1 MNKRFAGS
9 ACALGCEILYGL
21 SYIFTKHITGSVTG
35 FALLGWRFLVAFL
48 VINLLLIYKIVKVR
62 LKGKSLKTL
71 VAVVLFSPCMYFIA
85 ETIGIKNTTATESS
99 VVLACIPIVSLI
111 ASSLILKKRPS
122 AIQVTGILM
131 TFSGVVITV
140 VAAGVSSALS
150 LSGYV
155 ALAIAVV
162 SYALYSVFV
171 DKVSDFSE
179 IEITYAMLS
188 GGSFLFVLL
197 AIAEAISS
205 GTLNVLISLPF
216 RNLDFLIAILYQG
229 IGCSI
234 VAFFLANSAISKIG
248 VNGTSS
254 FVGVATVVSIIAGV
268 FFLSE
273 PFSVCQ
279 MIGTAVII
287 LGVYTANSR

>member
-35 FALLGWRFLVAFL
+35 FALLGWRFLIAFL
-48 VINLLLIYKIVKVR
+48 VINLLLISKIVKVR
-62 LKGKSLKTL
+62 LKGKNLKTL
-71 VAVVLFSPCMYFIA
+71 AAVVLFSPCMYFIA

-99 VVLACIPIVSLI
+99 VVLACIPIASLI
-111 ASSLILKKRPS
+111 ASSCILKKKPS
-122 AIQVTGILM
+122 AIQVIGILM

-150 LSGYV
+150 LSGYI

-171 DKVSDFSE
+171 DKVSGFSE
-179 IEITYAMLS
+179 IEITYAMLA
-188 GGSFLFVLL
+188 GGSFLFILL
-197 AIAEAISS
+197 ALVEAFS
-205 GTLNVLISLPF
+205 TDTFNTLISLPF
-216 RNLDFLIAILYQG
+216 SNPDFLIAILYQG

-234 VAFFLANSAISKIG
+234 AAFFLSNSAISKIG
-248 VNGTSS
+248 VNGTAS

-273 PFSVCQ
+273 PFSFCQ